1 MDLKQLQYFVTIVE
15 EGSISAAAKKLHMC
29 QPPLSYQLK
38 MLEDEFGV
46 RLLSRGARRVTLTDA
61 GEHLYKRALNMLD
74 LADTTRREMEDLGDG
89 LRGTLNLGTVT
100 SSGAALLDARMIEF
114 HRLCPE
120 VSFNVSEG
128 NTYTMID
135 ALMRGMIEMAIVR
148 TPFKQDNL
156 ECVFLEKE
164 PMVVVATQAWMDPQE
179 LSPVRMD
186 WLKDKPLILYK
197 RFETLIGSACYQA
210 GFEPKTLC
218 KNDDARTSL
227 LWAAAGLGY
236 AIVPRS
242 AALMMKNQALL
253 LREIEDEQMYTQLAA
268 VYRKGSYLSTI
279 AQTFLKVFRQTS
291 PEGAQASEPQ
301 KA

>member
-61 GEHLYKRALNMLD
+61 GNLLYKRALNMLD
-74 LADTTRREMEDLGDG
+74 LADTTRKEMEDLGDG

-100 SSGAALLDARMIEF
+100 SSGAALLDERMARF
-114 HRLCPE
+114 HRLCPD
-120 VSFNVSEG
+120 VNFNVSEG
-128 NTYTMID
+128 NTYIMLD

-156 ECVFLEKE
+156 ECVFLDKE
-164 PMVVVATQAWMDPQE
+164 PMVVVATQQWMDPQD
-179 LSPVRMD
+179 LSPVHMD
-186 WLKDKPLILYK
+186 WLRDKPLILYK

-210 GFEPKTLC
+210 GYEPKILC

-236 AIVPRS
+236 AIVPKS

-253 LREIEDEQMYTQLAA
+253 LREIEDEQMHTQLAA

-279 AQTFLKVFRQTS
+279 AQTFLKVFSGVLSETS
-291 PEGAQASEPQ
+291 SVAAPG